1 MQDRGGFEETIPQL
15 IRQTWQL
22 ERSIQHQDRPYSQA
36 SDTCQKEGTNR
47 VKGGNRQG
55 AGLSDRRGN
64 HHGAS
69 RTNTVGL
76 FSDIPE
82 ETKRRSKGMSGS
94 KQLEQGHHQRAP

>member
-1 MQDRGGFEETIPQL
+1 MQDHGGFEETIRQL

-64 HHGAS
+64 HHRAS
-69 RTNTVGL
+69 RTNTEGL